1 MWAQVAENREH
12 FKILANIRGVAT
24 GWTGVDMCTAV
35 FAKAVPEIDGDP
47 VIFLVDWGVWVDF
60 ML

>member
-1 MWAQVAENREH
+1 
-12 FKILANIRGVAT
+12 LANIRGVAT